1 MCIQCDTLA
10 HDLSHGCRSCDAV
23 PARGIPRRRTLDYL
37 MAGGLAAWLATQPRI
52 AQAADDETVRLG
64 YLPITDATALLVAY
78 AKGFF
83 KDEGLN
89 AERPTLMRA
98 WAPMVEAFA
107 AGKFNLVHLLAP
119 LPIWMRY
126 NNHVKV
132 KQIAWAHVN
141 GSAITVGPHSNINTF
156 ADLGGKRV
164 AVPFWYSIH
173 NILLQ
178 QALANVGIEP
188 ILTGAKPTQKQCAL
202 EVLGPP
208 DMLPALAA
216 GKIDAYVVAE
226 PFNAMGEVALNARIL
241 RFTGDMWENH
251 PCCVACV
258 PEAMVTKNPA
268 WTQKVANAL
277 VRAEHYASAHKI
289 EVAKLISRDGEGFLP
304 MPAKVVERAM
314 ALYANNPAYLK
325 DGAIQHQ
332 GWHDQRIDFKPYPYA
347 SAMTLIV
354 NGLKTT
360 KVAGNADFLAKLDP
374 AFVQNDLVDERFVSA
389 ALAKYPPAGGP
400 ESTTRTEV
408 ITI

>member
-1 MCIQCDTLA
+1 MCFKCESLA
-10 HDLSHGCRSCDAV
+10 QGWSCDAAA
-23 PARGIPRRRTLDYL
+23 PPGIPRRRTLDYL
-37 MAGGLAAWLATQPRI
+37 MAGGLAALLASQPRR
-52 AQAADDETVRLG
+52 AQAEAEDETVRLG

-78 AKGFF
+78 DKGYF
-83 KDEGLN
+83 KDEGLT
-89 AERPTLMRA
+89 AARPTLMRA

-141 GSAITVGPHSNINTF
+141 GSAITVGPHSNINDF
-156 ADLGGKRV
+156 ADLGGKRI

-178 QALANVGIEP
+178 QALAKVGIEP
-188 ILTGAKPTQKQCAL
+188 IITGAKPTPKQCAL
-202 EVLGPP
+202 EILGPP

-216 GKIDAYVVAE
+216 GKIDGYVVAE

-268 WTQKVANAL
+268 WTQKVTNAL
-277 VRAEHYASAHKI
+277 VRAEQYAAANKA
-289 EVAKLISRDGEGFLP
+289 EVARLISRDGKGYLP
-304 MPAKVVERAM
+304 MPAKAVERAM
-314 ALYANNPAYLK
+314 TLYTGNPAYLK
-325 DGAIQHQ
+325 DGAIQHP

-354 NGLKTT
+354 NWLKTT
-360 KVAGNADFLAKLDP
+360 KVAGDATFLAKLDP
-374 AFVQNDLVDERFVSA
+374 AFVQQDLVDDRFVTA
-389 ALAKYPPAGGP
+389 ALKQYPPQSGP
-400 ESTTRTEV
+400 EPLTRTEV
-408 ITI
+408 TAI

>member
-1 MCIQCDTLA
+1 MCIQCDMFA
-10 HDLSHGCRSCDAV
+10 NGWSCDAAP
-23 PARGIPRRRTLDYL
+23 PAGIPRRRTLDYL

-52 AQAADDETVRLG
+52 AQAAAEDETVRLG

-78 AKGFF
+78 EKGYF
-83 KDEGLN
+83 KDEGLT
-89 AERPTLMRA
+89 AARPTLMRA

-126 NNHVKV
+126 NNQVKV

-141 GSAITVGPHSNINTF
+141 GSAITVGPHSKINKF
-156 ADLGGKRV
+156 ADLGGKRI

-178 QALANVGIEP
+178 KALSTVGIEP
-188 ILTGAKPTQKQCAL
+188 ILTGAKPTANQCAL
-202 EVLGPP
+202 EILGPP

-216 GKIDAYVVAE
+216 GKIDGYVVAE

-258 PEAMVTKNPA
+258 PEIMVTKNPA
-268 WTQKVANAL
+268 WTQKVTNAL
-277 VRAEHYASAHKI
+277 VRAENYASTHKA
-289 EVAKLISRDGEGFLP
+289 EVAAIISRDGKGYLP
-304 MPAKVVERAM
+304 MPAKVIERAM
-314 ALYANNPAYLK
+314 TLYAANSTYLK
-325 DGAIQHQ
+325 DGAIEHP

-354 NGLKTT
+354 NWLKTT

-374 AFVQNDLVDERFVSA
+374 DFVQKDLVDQRFVTA
-389 ALAKYPPAGGP
+389 ALAKYPPSTGREP
-400 ESTTRTEV
+400 TTRTEV
-408 ITI
+408 TAI